1 MSINLLVL
9 QKQEGRTDLARHV
22 VTVAA
27 DHVMTNDEDVVIQTF
42 TGHTISLP
50 PNPIPGIV
58 CMVVCDGAPTTVSGN
73 GNDISGNASVA
84 LADGQSLLC
93 TWDKDNLSIPAPQW
107 SAQILS
113 GVASGGGGTV
123 LVSPTTQG
131 LVEYDELG
139 DPSVGNFT
147 KTFTDQWAVETT
159 DATITTLINPDAA
172 HAALFDINGIVL
184 DPGITT
190 EVVAEINGD
199 QAGTGNG
206 AGYKI
211 MMAWK
216 RNGAGA
222 PIAMFA
228 AQLNAVVYGTN
239 AGAPPATWA
248 AGLTGNVPQLALV
261 GPIGGKYYC
270 QPQVQG
276 VAAAS
281 IGWGG
286 LFQWRK
292 TGGT

>member
-1 MSINLLVL
+1 MSINALVL

-22 VTVAA
+22 VTTSS

-42 TGHTISLP
+42 TGHTVSLP
-50 PNPIPGIV
+50 ANPVPGIV
-58 CMVVCDGAPTTVSGN
+58 SLVVCDGAGTTVSGN
-73 GNDISGNASVA
+73 GNGINGQASVI
-84 LADGQSLLC
+84 LQDGQALLC
-93 TWDKDNLSIPAPQW
+93 TWDKDNLSVPAPQW
-107 SAQILS
+107 AAQI
-113 GVASGGGGTV
+113 VAAVSPGGGIL
-123 LVSPTTQG
+123 LVSPVIQG
-131 LVEYDELG
+131 LVEYDQLG

-147 KTFTDQWAVETT
+147 KTFTDQWAIETN
-159 DATITTLINPDAA
+159 DATISTLVNTDAA
-172 HAALFDINGIVL
+172 HTALFDANGIVL
-184 DPGITT
+184 DPGLTT

-199 QAGTGNG
+199 QGGSGNG
-206 AGYKI
+206 AGYKV

-222 PIAMFA
+222 PIAMFT

-248 AGLTGNVPQLALV
+248 AGLPGNVPALALV
-261 GPIGGKYYC
+261 GPIAGKYYC

-276 VAAAS
+276 VAATN

-292 TGGT
+292 TSSS